1 MFYLD
6 YMLSA
11 SQDRGPTQW
20 VFYTLVKWT
29 DFYLTQRC
37 WASSVPW
44 GWAHFKKVTALP
56 VELQGGSSANNS
68 VGGRPVTQEHCS
80 QRVFKS
86 QSFRT
91 QNTVFPTRE
100 VSDGYFLRAAH
111 KSLLFHAVSER
122 VHLHVL
128 REEWRN
134 MGQNSPPTVPGDNAF
149 YLLWRQPP
157 GLQWQEKE
165 THSPLRGANP
175 WYSLC
180 RVNFFTGQDVLLF
193 KVTAQYSGIKDVLNF
208 LFFYYWELHYGHS
221 TLLLDLEARELM
233 IM

>member
-44 GWAHFKKVTALP
+44 GWAHFKKVAALP

-134 MGQNSPPTVPGDNAF
+134 MGQNSPPTVP
-149 YLLWRQPP
+149 W
-157 GLQWQEKE
+157 
-165 THSPLRGANP
+165 
-175 WYSLC
+175 
-180 RVNFFTGQDVLLF
+180 GQR
-193 KVTAQYSGIKDVLNF
+193 F
-208 LFFYYWELHYGHS
+208 LFAV
-221 TLLLDLEARELM
+221 EAATWASVARKGNTFPSEGSKPLVQPL
-233 IM
+233 